1 MPQKNFWQ
9 DAEKVRQRKMTV
21 IWFVWFVLFIWL
33 NETNRPRP
41 RRTQGSLSPPYFT
54 FCYNSPRLIHVL
66 PNGDL
71 PMAMAYRHDTKLAQ
85 QLVLDELFDLSLY
98 KALRTVTQPDV
109 HHTLDELIKVET
121 GHLAFWQK
129 FFDLKLTELNFG
141 RKIKLAF
148 MMLVCRI
155 FGSTAVHLVL
165 EAIEVHGV
173 RKYLALWRE
182 YQHKPLG
189 EALRGILM
197 DEFKHEDV
205 LVTELTKRKIN
216 PERIRNIFLG
226 LNDGL
231 VEILGAVSG
240 FFGAFGSAKLVLIA
254 ALTTATA
261 GALSM
266 AAGSFL
272 ALSSE
277 KEVKTTE
284 IARKIFL
291 GEESDVTPMEESP
304 LGSAAVVGIAYITG
318 ALVPVLP
325 VLLGATDAL
334 FSVFT
339 AGLMVIV
346 VSTVLSFLSGMDVK
360 RRIALNL
367 LIITV
372 AVSVSYG
379 IGLAAKEIWGIAV

>member
-1 MPQKNFWQ
+1 MISTSITH
-9 DAEKVRQRKMTV
+9 D
-21 IWFVWFVLFIWL
+21 
-33 NETNRPRP
+33 
-41 RRTQGSLSPPYFT
+41 
-54 FCYNSPRLIHVL
+54 PRL
-66 PNGDL
+66 
-71 PMAMAYRHDTKLAQ
+71 AR
-85 QLVLDELFDLSLY
+85 QLVLDELFDLLLY
-98 KALRTVTQPDV
+98 KELRAVTQPDV
-109 HHTLDELIKVET
+109 HETLDELIKVET
-121 GHLAFWQK
+121 RHVAFWQK
-129 FFDLKLTELNFG
+129 FFNLKLNELNFG
-141 RKIKLAF
+141 RRIKLSF

-173 RKYLALWRE
+173 RNYLALWRK
-182 YQHKPLG
+182 YQGRPLG

-197 DEFKHEDV
+197 DELKHEDV

-240 FFGAFGSAKLVLIA
+240 FFGAFGSATTVLIA
-254 ALTTATA
+254 ASTTAVA

-277 KEVKTTE
+277 KEVTTTE
-284 IARKIFL
+284 LAKKLFL
-291 GEESDVTPMEESP
+291 GEESEMSPMEESP
-304 LGSAAVVGIAYITG
+304 MGSALVVGTAYIIG

-325 VLLGATDAL
+325 VLVGAQDAL
-334 FSVFT
+334 FSILT
-339 AGLMVIV
+339 AGLMVIL

-360 RRIALNL
+360 RRILLNL
-367 LIITV
+367 AILTV
-372 AVSVSYG
+372 AVSVSYA
-379 IGLAAKEIWGIAV
+379 IGLAAKQFWGIAV

>member
-1 MPQKNFWQ
+1 MVSASQHDPTL
-9 DAEKVRQRKMTV
+9 A
-21 IWFVWFVLFIWL
+21 
-33 NETNRPRP
+33 
-41 RRTQGSLSPPYFT
+41 RT
-54 FCYNSPRLIHVL
+54 LI
-66 PNGDL
+66 
-71 PMAMAYRHDTKLAQ
+71 
-85 QLVLDELFDLSLY
+85 LDELFDLSLY
-98 KALRTVTQPDV
+98 KALRDVTQPDV

-121 GHLAFWQK
+121 SHLAFWQK
-129 FFDLKLTELNFG
+129 FFNLHLDELNIG
-141 RKIKLAF
+141 RRFKLSV
-148 MMLVCRI
+148 MMFVCRL

-182 YQHKPLG
+182 YQGKPLG

-240 FFGAFGSAKLVLIA
+240 FFGAFGSATMVLIA
-254 ALTTATA
+254 ASTTAVA

-266 AAGSFL
+266 AAGAFL

-284 IARKIFL
+284 LARKVFL
-291 GEESDVTPMEESP
+291 GEESEVTPMEESP
-304 LGSAAVVGIAYITG
+304 LGSAVVVGVAYITG

-325 VLLGATDAL
+325 VLVGAKDAL

-339 AGLMVIV
+339 AGLMVIL

-360 RRIALNL
+360 RRIVLNL
-367 LIITV
+367 VIITV
-372 AVSVSYG
+372 AVTVSYS
-379 IGLAAKEIWGIAV
+379 IGLVAKQIWGIHI

>member
-1 MPQKNFWQ
+1 
-9 DAEKVRQRKMTV
+9 
-21 IWFVWFVLFIWL
+21 
-33 NETNRPRP
+33 
-41 RRTQGSLSPPYFT
+41 
-54 FCYNSPRLIHVL
+54 
-66 PNGDL
+66 
-71 PMAMAYRHDTKLAQ
+71 MATAHQHDRKLARA
-85 QLVLDELFDLSLY
+85 LVLDELFDLLLY
-98 KALRTVTQPDV
+98 KALRAVTQPDV

-129 FFDLKLTELNFG
+129 FFDLKLNELNVG
-141 RKIKLAF
+141 RKIKLSF
-148 MMLVCRI
+148 MMLICRI

-173 RKYLALWRE
+173 RKYLALWSE
-182 YQHKPLG
+182 YQGMPLG

-254 ALTTATA
+254 ALTTAAA

-272 ALSSE
+272 ALNSE

-304 LGSAAVVGIAYITG
+304 LGSAAVVGIAYVTG

-325 VLLGATDAL
+325 VLVGAKDAL
-334 FSVFT
+334 FSVLT

-360 RRIALNL
+360 RRIVLNL
-367 LIITV
+367 AIIMV
-372 AVSVSYG
+372 AVCVSYG
-379 IGLAAKEIWGIAV
+379 IGLAAKQIWGIAV